1 MNNNIAK
8 EFNLISLIKFSF
20 PTIIMM
26 LFMSLYTIVD
36 GVFISR
42 IVGVNGLS
50 AINIIEPLLN
60 LFFGVGIMF
69 GTGGSAIIA
78 KKIGQKKDEEANGD
92 LSLIVITIVVISMI
106 MSIFS
111 VLFLDKII
119 NFLGASEILFG
130 YCHDYLNIYLRFAPL
145 LMLQLVFSSLFVT
158 AGKPNLGL
166 FFTVLAGITN
176 IILDYVFMVPLSM
189 GIKGAAWGTVIGY
202 MIPTTSGLIFF
213 IINKKGLHFSK
224 IDKNPKVITEAMF
237 NGASEMVGH
246 ISMCITNWM
255 FNISL
260 MKMLGENGVAAIS
273 LLLYAQFLFNSM
285 YMGFSSGVAPIFS
298 YNFGSEN
305 KKQLQKAFKNSI
317 RIILVS
323 VICIFILSLLF
334 SSKVVTIFI
343 PVNSEVYPIATRAY
357 LLFSITFLFSGFNIF
372 ASAMF
377 TALSNGKVSAIIS
390 FMRTFV
396 FISGAIMLL
405 PLFIGVDGMWLAIP
419 TAEILALM
427 VSLFF
432 IIKEKNRY
440 NYI

>member
-92 LSLIVITIVVISMI
+92 LSLIVITIVVISTT

-166 FFTVLAGITN
+166 FFTILAGITN
-176 IILDYVFMVPLSM
+176 IILDYVFMVPLNM

-202 MIPTTSGLIFF
+202 MIPATSGLIFF

-224 IDKNPKVITEAMF
+224 VDKNLKVITEAMF

-298 YNFGSEN
+298 YNFGSKN

-396 FISGAIMLL
+396 FISGAIILL
-405 PLFIGVDGMWLAIP
+405 PIFIGVDGMWLAIP

>member
-1 MNNNIAK
+1 
-8 EFNLISLIKFSF
+8 
-20 PTIIMM
+20 
-26 LFMSLYTIVD
+26 
-36 GVFISR
+36 
-42 IVGVNGLS
+42 
-50 AINIIEPLLN
+50 
-60 LFFGVGIMF
+60 
-69 GTGGSAIIA
+69 
-78 KKIGQKKDEEANGD
+78 
-92 LSLIVITIVVISMI
+92 
-106 MSIFS
+106 
-111 VLFLDKII
+111 
-119 NFLGASEILFG
+119 
-130 YCHDYLNIYLRFAPL
+130 
-145 LMLQLVFSSLFVT
+145 
-158 AGKPNLGL
+158 
-166 FFTVLAGITN
+166 
-176 IILDYVFMVPLSM
+176 
-189 GIKGAAWGTVIGY
+189 
-202 MIPTTSGLIFF
+202 
-213 IINKKGLHFSK
+213 
-224 IDKNPKVITEAMF
+224 MF